1 MISVGIKELKARLSG
16 YVDKARLGE
25 EIVVTDRGKEVAL
38 LIPVSRERKTV
49 KQLVESGKAAWSG
62 GKPAGMKGIKAKG
75 GLFAKTVL
83 EGRR

>member
-38 LIPVSRERKTV
+38 LIPVSRERKAV

-75 GLFAKTVL
+75 RLFAKTIL
-83 EGRR
+83 EDRR